1 MNKVKEEFAAIV
13 LCAGRG
19 SRMKSDIPKQYM
31 DLDGYPVI
39 YYSLMAFE
47 KSEVASVILVAG
59 KDDTDY
65 CQREIVQKYNI
76 TKVKAVVP
84 GGSERYDSVFEGLK
98 NAKGAD
104 YVLIHDG
111 ARPVLSEKIINK
123 SCEAV
128 KKYNACVTAV
138 PAKDTIRVVDEQGFS
153 QSTPDRRFLWLMQTP
168 QTFSYELLW
177 QSYQKLYTDIQSGE
191 NVPAITDDAM
201 VVEYATGKKAKMI
214 EGSYENIK
222 ITTPEDISV
231 AKTFLK
237 KLKNSV
243 DML

>member
-47 KSEVASVILVAG
+47 KSEVASVILVTG

-84 GGSERYDSVFEGLK
+84 GGS
-98 NAKGAD
+98 
-104 YVLIHDG
+104 
-111 ARPVLSEKIINK
+111 
-123 SCEAV
+123 
-128 KKYNACVTAV
+128 
-138 PAKDTIRVVDEQGFS
+138 
-153 QSTPDRRFLWLMQTP
+153 
-168 QTFSYELLW
+168 
-177 QSYQKLYTDIQSGE
+177 
-191 NVPAITDDAM
+191 
-201 VVEYATGKKAKMI
+201 
-214 EGSYENIK
+214 
-222 ITTPEDISV
+222 
-231 AKTFLK
+231 
-237 KLKNSV
+237 
-243 DML
+243 

>member
-1 MNKVKEEFAAIV
+1 
-13 LCAGRG
+13 
-19 SRMKSDIPKQYM
+19 
-31 DLDGYPVI
+31 
-39 YYSLMAFE
+39 
-47 KSEVASVILVAG
+47 
-59 KDDTDY
+59 
-65 CQREIVQKYNI
+65 
-76 TKVKAVVP
+76 
-84 GGSERYDSVFEGLK
+84 
-98 NAKGAD
+98 
-104 YVLIHDG
+104 
-111 ARPVLSEKIINK
+111 
-123 SCEAV
+123 
-128 KKYNACVTAV
+128 
-138 PAKDTIRVVDEQGFS
+138 
-153 QSTPDRRFLWLMQTP
+153 MQTP